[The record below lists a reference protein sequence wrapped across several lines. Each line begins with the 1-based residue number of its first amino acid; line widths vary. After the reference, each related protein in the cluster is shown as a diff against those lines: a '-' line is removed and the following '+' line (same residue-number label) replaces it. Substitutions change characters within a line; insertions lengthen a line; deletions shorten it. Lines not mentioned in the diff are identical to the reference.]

1 MKCKIALVRDG
12 SAEPGSRSIDE
23 DAARW
28 SEILRERD
36 DPTMREAF
44 NAWQAQ
50 SPQHAQ
56 AYARA
61 DAARRL
67 AEMLA
72 DESQMQALRRDTLG
86 RVAREGAQRRRRQR
100 GGWAV
105 AASVAVFG
113 LLGAIGLNLGGSW
126 KVVDDARD
134 ALAGNVYQTGVGQ
147 RESFVLA
154 DGSTI
159 TLNTDS
165 RVSTHYRDGLRAVTL
180 ERGQALF
187 KVAKDRTRPFV
198 VSAGGRQVTALGTEF
213 DVYLSSRA
221 FEVTLL
227 EGRVTV
233 TRAAKAAAAAASAK
247 AAAGAAALA
256 ELRPGEQFV
265 AAAKTAPQV
274 RAADVRRVVSWRN
287 GQIVFENERLSDAV
301 AEINRYSQRKIVLAD
316 AHLASLKISGAFN
329 TGDTGTFVEALT
341 DYFPIERDTLANDD
355 IVLKPRAPDAPL
367 RG

>member
-12 SAEPGSRSIDE
+12 SAEPGSRHIDE
-23 DAARW
+23 EAARW

-36 DPTMREAF
+36 DATMREAF
-44 NAWQAQ
+44 QAWQSQ

-72 DESQMQALRRDTLG
+72 DEPQMQALRRDTLG
-86 RVAREGAQRRRRQR
+86 RVAREAAQRRRRR

-105 AASVAVFG
+105 AASVMVAG
-113 LLGAIGLNLGGSW
+113 LLGALGLNLGNSRQM
-126 KVVDDARD
+126 VDDARD
-134 ALAGNVYQTGVGQ
+134 ALAGNVYRTGVGQ

-187 KVAKDRTRPFV
+187 KVAKDRSRPFV
-198 VSAGGRQVTALGTEF
+198 VSAAGRQVTALGTEF
-213 DVYLSSRA
+213 DVYLSERA

-233 TRAAKAAAAAASAK
+233 TRAAKPAVVASAK
-247 AAAGAAALA
+247 PAAAAALA

-265 AAAKTAPQV
+265 AAAKAAPQV

-287 GQIVFENERLSDAV
+287 GQIVFENERLGDAV

-341 DYFPIERDTLANDD
+341 DYFPIERDTRGDD
-355 IVLKPRAPDAPL
+355 VIVLKPRAPQMPI